1 MSRPRRFDSRDPY
14 TRAAQIV
21 DERARAHPAYAAGL
35 QAARAAA
42 FAAAAAPDV
51 PATLYAAG
59 GWTALIRKAFIDAA
73 AGATVAGGAFGE
85 TAVAS
90 ALSHE
95 AVEDIRLAA
104 QLHAATLALP
114 R

>member
-42 FAAAAAPDV
+42 FAV

>member
-42 FAAAAAPDV
+42 
-51 PATLYAAG
+51 YAAG